1 MLTFV
6 FYTGRIGG
14 SGEGMLFMSQD
25 AGLNWTAV
33 SYILYFSSLLS
44 TLLSFWVIMAVII
57 KMYAYL
63 ENLEGQEWEQSHR
76 VVF

>member
-44 TLLSFWVIMAVII
+44 TLLSF
-57 KMYAYL
+57 
-63 ENLEGQEWEQSHR
+63 
-76 VVF
+76 